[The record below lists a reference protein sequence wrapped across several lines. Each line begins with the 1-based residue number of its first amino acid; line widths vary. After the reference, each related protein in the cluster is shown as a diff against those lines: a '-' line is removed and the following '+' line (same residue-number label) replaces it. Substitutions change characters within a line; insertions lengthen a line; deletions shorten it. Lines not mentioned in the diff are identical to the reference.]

1 MLAIDTNILIRFI
14 LRDDPNQAQ
23 QADDVFQKAIESG
36 DEIFVSDVTLCELAW
51 VLKRTFKFR
60 RDQILKVLRS
70 IYETDII
77 RFASDDKIADSLD
90 LYEKG
95 RADFADYL
103 IIQHCKAAGA
113 PNLISFDKAAL
124 GEPGFVGP

>member
-23 QADDVFQKAIESG
+23 LADRVFLKAIEDG
-36 DEIFVSDVTLCELAW
+36 DEIFVSDITLCELAW
-51 VLKRTFKFR
+51 VLKRTFKF
-60 RDQILKVLRS
+60 DWGQILKVLRN

-77 RFASDDKIADSLD
+77 RFSSEDRVVNSLD
-90 LYEKG
+90 SYETG

-103 IIQHCKAAGA
+103 ILQHCKAVGA
-113 PNLISFDKAAL
+113 QNLISFDKAAL
-124 GEPGFVGP
+124 GEPGFVSP